1 MNRKEFTRRT
11 AMLMREKDMRK
22 PISIPKQVFH
32 ISDDE
37 GNERDFVIKKTDKSV
52 QFTID
57 DIESVLDAL
66 LYVVDDAIRNGEEIS
81 IRGFGT
87 LGLQYRK
94 SRKLKHVGTGED
106 TVAEARFVPKFT
118 SGHNLRMSARIYE
131 QSLSDIDEHLPI
143 YDITEE
149 GGE

>member
-11 AMLMREKDMRK
+11 AALMREKDIRK

-37 GNERDFVIKKTDKSV
+37 GNSKDFVVKKVDKNA
-52 QFTID
+52 QYTIED
-57 DIESVLDAL
+57 VESILDAL
-66 LYVVDDAIRNGEEIS
+66 LYVIEDAMKHGEEIS

-87 LGLQYRK
+87 LGLHYRK

-106 TVAEARFVPKFT
+106 TVAEARYVPKF
-118 SGHNLRMSARIYE
+118 SPGHDLKLSAKIYE
-131 QSLSDIDEHLPI
+131 LSLPGTD
-143 YDITEE
+143 TEMPDNDTIE
-149 GGE
+149 DGE